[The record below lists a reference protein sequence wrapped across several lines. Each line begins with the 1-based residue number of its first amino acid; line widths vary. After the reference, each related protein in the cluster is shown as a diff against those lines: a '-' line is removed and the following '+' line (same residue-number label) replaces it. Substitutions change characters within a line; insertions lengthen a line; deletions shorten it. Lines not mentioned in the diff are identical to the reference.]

1 MERSSKIPS
10 KEHLRMDVS
19 HSTAYANLLR
29 HSPRDRE
36 QISRLISRIQLDQEH
51 GHSLNAAAAHCDVPR
66 SSAQR
71 WVRNRINLEQRSG
84 MEPETVEFFRITP
97 RARVPT

>member
-1 MERSSKIPS
+1 
-10 KEHLRMDVS
+10 MDVS

-36 QISRLISRIQLDQEH
+36 QISRLISQIHLDQEH

-84 MEPETVEFFRITP
+84 MAPETVEFFRVTP